1 MAAAV
6 TSTDQR
12 RVQAW
17 KKRRRRF
24 LKHRGNGTDR
34 GCQPPG
40 RRLEEEK
47 EEERRTAEQQ
57 RRVAEQVEAITQL
70 EREAAE
76 MDAAEAE
83 AAAMEAEQQGG
94 GGESKEGPP
103 AIGGS
108 SCDSGAARDAE
119 CVVCMEEARSCLFLP
134 CRHMCVCRACAD
146 LIMAS
151 ATTDCPKCRT
161 KVEDIIDVFV

>member
-1 MAAAV
+1 MEQ
-6 TSTDQR
+6 QR
-12 RVQAW
+12 RVQVAEQVEAMAQIEAAN
-17 KKRRRRF
+17 RR
-24 LKHRGNGTDR
+24 
-34 GCQPPG
+34 

-57 RRVAEQVEAITQL
+57 RRVAEQVEAVAQL

-108 SCDSGAARDAE
+108 SGEIAVRLVTLSVWCVWRRRGA
-119 CVVCMEEARSCLFLP
+119 VCSFRVATC
-134 CRHMCVCRACAD
+134 ACAGRA
-146 LIMAS
+146 LI
-151 ATTDCPKCRT
+151 
-161 KVEDIIDVFV
+161 